1 MRRAR
6 FPKVYKGRR
15 WTLQRWVF
23 GRRVGKGLTCGCG
36 GLVTGGG
43 KAVGMAMSLGWAK
56 VLLVRGLGFG
66 LGFGLALLAA
76 GSGLAEGVK
85 LSGGGKGSASF
96 AAKSALLDGRLAEQ
110 YEFSERLKPDYD
122 AEAGDAPKVR
132 YQGNYKGAFLDV
144 AKAAARRHDVPEEMF
159 LKLVQQESGWNP
171 GAVSPKGATGL
182 AQLMPGTA
190 ERLGV
195 DINDP
200 TDNLDGGAKYL
211 RMMYDRFG
219 SWRLALAAYNAGP
232 EAVEKHGGIP
242 PYDETQNY
250 VLAILG

>member
-1 MRRAR
+1 M
-6 FPKVYKGRR
+6 
-15 WTLQRWVF
+15 L
-23 GRRVGKGLTCGCG
+23 RVR
-36 GLVTGGG
+36 V
-43 KAVGMAMSLGWAK
+43 
-56 VLLVRGLGFG
+56 LGFG
-66 LGFGLALLAA
+66 WGIGLALLAA
-76 GSGLAEGVK
+76 GPGLAEGLK

-96 AAKSALLDGRLAEQ
+96 ASKSALLDGRLATQ

-122 AEAGDAPKVR
+122 PEAGDAPEVT
-132 YQGNYKGAFLDV
+132 YQGNYKGAFLDL
-144 AKAAARRHDVPEEMF
+144 AKAAARRHDVPEDMF

-200 TDNLDGGAKYL
+200 TDNLEGGAKYL
-211 RMMYDRFG
+211 RLMYDRFG

-232 EAVEKHGGIP
+232 EAVEKYDGIP

>member
-1 MRRAR
+1 M
-6 FPKVYKGRR
+6 
-15 WTLQRWVF
+15 
-23 GRRVGKGLTCGCG
+23 LT
-36 GLVTGGG
+36 V
-43 KAVGMAMSLGWAK
+43 
-56 VLLVRGLGFG
+56 
-66 LGFGLALLAA
+66 LLAA
-76 GSGLAEGVK
+76 GPSFAEGLK
-85 LSGGGKGSASF
+85 LSGGGKGSSSF
-96 AAKSALLDGRLAEQ
+96 AAKTALLDGRLSDQ
-110 YEFSERLKPDYD
+110 YEYSVRLTPDYD
-122 AEAGDAPKVR
+122 GSSAEEAPAVR
-132 YQGNYKGAFLDV
+132 YTGNYKGKFLEV

-200 TDNLDGGAKYL
+200 TDNLEGGAKYL

-242 PYDETQNY
+242 PFDETKNY
-250 VLAILG
+250 VIAILG